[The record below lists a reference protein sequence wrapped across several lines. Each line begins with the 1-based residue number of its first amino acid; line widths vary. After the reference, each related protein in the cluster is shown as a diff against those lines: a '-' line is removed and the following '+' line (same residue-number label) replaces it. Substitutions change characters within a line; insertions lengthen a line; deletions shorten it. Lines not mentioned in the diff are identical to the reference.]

1 MNCSVCG
8 TMIPVGQNTCPNCG
22 NPVQQAGG
30 YQQPV
35 QPMGG
40 YQQPVQPMGGYQ
52 QPQQQM
58 GGYQQPMGGYQQPQ
72 QQMGGYQQPQQQM
85 GGYQQPMGGYQ
96 QPMGGYQQPMGGYQQ
111 PMGGYQ
117 QPMGGYRQ
125 PMGGGF
131 NAFLATLKT
140 DVMMIIRLVG
150 ALFLFIAPFFSWF
163 ALKIKYDGDSEKE
176 TANMF
181 KLAGD
186 GDIGVYAFFAIM
198 LFVLAIVLV
207 VWEIADYIPALAN
220 IKYKMQMVP
229 YVDLI
234 IVAVALLFVILAAT
248 NGMKGNMKD
257 FKDSLD
263 LYKDWYDAKGYCNHG
278 VGPIIGFVGVAC
290 AAVPRIL
297 AVLNINVGNKRY
309 M

>member
-40 YQQPVQPMGGYQ
+40 YQQPQQQMGGYQ
-52 QPQQQM
+52 QPQQQ
-58 GGYQQPMGGYQQPQ
+58 MGGYQQPQ

-96 QPMGGYQQPMGGYQQ
+96 QPMGG
-111 PMGGYQ
+111 
-117 QPMGGYRQ
+117 
-125 PMGGGF
+125 GF

-150 ALFLFIAPFFSWF
+150 ALLLFIAPFFSWF
-163 ALKIKYDGDSEKE
+163 AFKVKFDGDSEKE

-186 GDIGVYAFFAIM
+186 GDIGIYAFFAIM
-198 LFVLAIVLV
+198 FFVLAIVLV

-248 NGMKGNMKD
+248 NGMDGNMKD
-257 FKDSLD
+257 FKDTLKM
-263 LYKDWYDAKGYCNHG
+263 YKDWYDGVKGYCNHG
-278 VGPIIGFVGVAC
+278 VGPIIGFLGIAG

-297 AVLNINVGNKRY
+297 AMLNINVGNKRY

>member
-8 TMIPVGQNTCPNCG
+8 TMIPVGQNICPNCG

-52 QPQQQM
+52 QPQQ
-58 GGYQQPMGGYQQPQ
+58 MGGYQQPQ
-72 QQMGGYQQPQQQM
+72 QQMGGYQQP
-85 GGYQQPMGGYQ
+85 QQPMGGYQ

-117 QPMGGYRQ
+117 Q

-248 NGMKGNMKD
+248 NGMKGNLKD
-257 FKDSLD
+257 FKESLK

-278 VGPIIGFVGVAC
+278 VGPIIGFIGVAC

-297 AVLNINVGNKRY
+297 AMLHINVGNKRY

>member
-40 YQQPVQPMGGYQ
+40 YQQP
-52 QPQQQM
+52 QQQ
-58 GGYQQPMGGYQQPQ
+58 MGGYQQPQ

-111 PMGGYQ
+111 PMGG
-117 QPMGGYRQ
+117 
-125 PMGGGF
+125 GF

-150 ALFLFIAPFFSWF
+150 ALLLFIAPFFSWF
-163 ALKIKYDGDSEKE
+163 AFKVKFDGDSEKE

-186 GDIGVYAFFAIM
+186 GDIGIYAFFAIM
-198 LFVLAIVLV
+198 FFVLAIVLV

-248 NGMKGNMKD
+248 NGMDGNMKD
-257 FKDSLD
+257 FKDTLKM
-263 LYKDWYDAKGYCNHG
+263 YKDWYDGVKGYCNHG
-278 VGPIIGFVGVAC
+278 VGPIIGFLGIAG

-297 AVLNINVGNKRY
+297 AMLNINVGNKRY

>member
-40 YQQPVQPMGGYQ
+40 YQQPQQQMGGYQ

-58 GGYQQPMGGYQQPQ
+58 GGYQQPQQQMGGYQQPQ

-111 PMGGYQ
+111 PMGGY
-117 QPMGGYRQ
+117 RQ

-140 DVMMIIRLVG
+140 DIMMIIRLVG

-163 ALKIKYDGDSEKE
+163 ALKVKYDGDSEKE

-198 LFVLAIVLV
+198 LFVLAIVLM

-278 VGPIIGFVGVAC
+278 VGPIIGFIGVAC

-297 AVLNINVGNKRY
+297 AMLNINVGNKRY

>member
-1 MNCSVCG
+1 
-8 TMIPVGQNTCPNCG
+8 
-22 NPVQQAGG
+22 
-30 YQQPV
+30 
-35 QPMGG
+35 
-40 YQQPVQPMGGYQ
+40 
-52 QPQQQM
+52 
-58 GGYQQPMGGYQQPQ
+58 
-72 QQMGGYQQPQQQM
+72 
-85 GGYQQPMGGYQ
+85 
-96 QPMGGYQQPMGGYQQ
+96 
-111 PMGGYQ
+111 
-117 QPMGGYRQ
+117 
-125 PMGGGF
+125 MGGGF

-150 ALFLFIAPFFSWF
+150 ALLLFIAPFFSWF
-163 ALKIKYDGDSEKE
+163 AFKVKFDGDSEKE

-186 GDIGVYAFFAIM
+186 GDIGIYAFFAIM
-198 LFVLAIVLV
+198 FFVLAIVLV

-248 NGMKGNMKD
+248 NGMDGNMKD
-257 FKDSLD
+257 FKDTLKM
-263 LYKDWYDAKGYCNHG
+263 YKDWYDGVKGYCNHG
-278 VGPIIGFVGVAC
+278 VGPIIGFLGIAG

-297 AVLNINVGNKRY
+297 AMLNINVGNKRY

>member
-40 YQQPVQPMGGYQ
+40 YQQP
-52 QPQQQM
+52 
-58 GGYQQPMGGYQQPQ
+58 Q

-85 GGYQQPMGGYQ
+85 GGYQ
-96 QPMGGYQQPMGGYQQ
+96 
-111 PMGGYQ
+111 
-117 QPMGGYRQ
+117 Q

-150 ALFLFIAPFFSWF
+150 ALLLFIAPFFSWF
-163 ALKIKYDGDSEKE
+163 AFKVKFDGDSEKE

-186 GDIGVYAFFAIM
+186 GDIGIYAFFAIM
-198 LFVLAIVLV
+198 FFVLAIVLV

-248 NGMKGNMKD
+248 NGMDGNMKD
-257 FKDSLD
+257 FKDTLKM
-263 LYKDWYDAKGYCNHG
+263 YKDWYDGVKGYCNHG
-278 VGPIIGFVGVAC
+278 VGPIIGFLGIAG

-297 AVLNINVGNKRY
+297 AMLNINVGNKRY

>member
-30 YQQPV
+30 A
-35 QPMGG
+35 
-40 YQQPVQPMGGYQ
+40 QQPVQPMGGYQ

-58 GGYQQPMGGYQQPQ
+58 GGYQQPQQQMGGYQQPQ

-117 QPMGGYRQ
+117 QPMGG
-125 PMGGGF
+125 GF

-150 ALFLFIAPFFSWF
+150 ALLLFIAPFFSWF
-163 ALKIKYDGDSEKE
+163 AFKVKFDGDSEKE

-186 GDIGVYAFFAIM
+186 GDIGIYAFFAIM
-198 LFVLAIVLV
+198 FFVLAIVLV

-248 NGMKGNMKD
+248 NGMDGNMKD
-257 FKDSLD
+257 FKDTLKM
-263 LYKDWYDAKGYCNHG
+263 YKDWYDGVKGYCNHG
-278 VGPIIGFVGVAC
+278 VGPIIGFLGIAG

-297 AVLNINVGNKRY
+297 AMLNINVGNKRY